1 MKVKISGILLLI
13 VLISTLI
20 LSTAC
25 GGNGDGGTNGGEG
38 TNGGTEG
45 ETREVGEVD
54 LEGLGEG
61 KIKDAVSDNQG
72 YKLSSLGNDNM
83 YTEIVKDE
91 GEHFLRIKK
100 GSAPSALT
108 FTLNPPKTEGEWFGF
123 GASMLVED
131 ACKGDVIFE
140 LSLGKMYTLKFSV
153 GTTGIIVSDVNTDR
167 YENMLTYTLA
177 VGDSFDLYVEFTNG
191 DETVFDDD
199 GELISTKMQA
209 NVYINGDYVA
219 NSKNFYSV
227 YNLSK
232 QDFGDITVTIPRDT
246 EASVKMSN
254 IKATKTEAK
263 ANTSSPKVS
272 VGIADKYTEW
282 RDRYR
287 IFAEVIGE
295 AGAKQLIESSEN
307 LFGTDVYEWLAA
319 LYDPDSGIFYYSN
332 SARDNF
338 GYLPSIDNLGQGLS
352 ILVSVGV
359 AEKVTDILTD
369 EHKARVTAWAQ
380 LYHSGRDG
388 YFYHPHWGSAIS
400 DSRRGRDLTSF
411 GALITNY
418 GGGEFLFND
427 ANYRLSG
434 ASTGNV
440 GKVLPTPYALAPTAE
455 EAATRVVKSV
465 SKVSSVGHFDSES
478 TLVSYLDGLWTRY
491 NGDSYQTG
499 STIASQATQI
509 RAAGLSKACIDWLNA
524 KQKAVQ
530 DALIKENKKTNGI
543 WEKSVNYRTVS
554 GLLKISG
561 VYNTLGFKF
570 NYADSAL
577 ESAIQV
583 MVEGIEDYN
592 PETSG
597 IVYVYNPPRAIENI
611 IININQG
618 YNDDVALAKRVG
630 EILRD
635 NSKDII
641 KVTEEKLMLYRKADG
656 SFSYYPSHSSETSQ
670 NSPAAVPGSNEGDV
684 NATSLAFGTRT
695 ALFSIFGLKLQ
706 PVLSPDPS
714 DALFDMDGDGVK
726 ETVGHLARFRRLIG
740 EIDHVEKTDSR
751 YNEGTYLFRDTDAL
765 PTVDPNYSK
774 YGTLSKKDGVLTVT
788 DSSSDG
794 GYVVYFNTGLIE
806 DEESKVFF
814 KATMRYTEAPKQT
827 TPHQLFMD
835 GLLKLDFKTM
845 SGRLYFVNKY
855 KLGTSSTEYD
865 EKIKTGTAG
874 GTVTVDPTE
883 FFTIQLEVFYDG
895 IVVDGK
901 TYYVRTTVTQGDST
915 AVGYLEHARVE
926 DISTLGYT
934 HTRLFSLKST
944 VGSVE
949 YKDVYS
955 KSTDKISG
963 EYSFDRSDY
972 MPGGVEG
979 GKLSIGK
986 NNTLDTLGGN
996 VSFKAA
1002 ATTGA
1007 YNYNEAQLDIKLSDA
1022 ASGRVRLSDK
1032 ADKEILA
1039 LGYEYAGGELT
1050 ITHAVSKQVLIRVN
1064 ADLSGTITL
1073 RLEYHYDQ
1081 TAPTMYLYVRYTDSN
1096 SGYLETEVAQLTG
1109 MPTSDS
1115 SAAASDFYRME
1126 IECKS
1131 GGAVIDNVIVKNRKV
1146 K

>member
-1 MKVKISGILLLI
+1 MKSEIRAILLIIML
-13 VLISTLI
+13 LTSLI
-20 LSTAC
+20 LCTAC
-25 GGNGDGGTNGGEG
+25 GGTGDGDVGGEENGG
-38 TNGGTEG
+38 G
-45 ETREVGEVD
+45 EVDTKPVGEID

-61 KIKDAVSDNQG
+61 KIKDAVTDKYG
-72 YKLSSLGNDNM
+72 YKLSSLGNDYM
-83 YTEIVKDE
+83 FTEIVKEE
-91 GEHFLRIKK
+91 GEHLLKIQK
-100 GSAPSALT
+100 GEAPSALT
-108 FTLNPPKTEGEWFGF
+108 FTLKPPKTEGEWFGF
-123 GASMLVED
+123 GATVLIDSFD
-131 ACKGDVIFE
+131 KGDVAFE
-140 LSLGKMYTLKFSV
+140 LSLGKMYTLKFALGAYSILV
-153 GTTGIIVSDVNTDR
+153 YDVNTDR
-167 YENMLTYTLA
+167 YENMLTNVIE
-177 VGDSFDLYVEFTNG
+177 VGESFDIYVEFTNG

-209 NVYINGDYVA
+209 NVYINGEYIA
-219 NSKNFYSV
+219 NSKNFYSI
-227 YNLSK
+227 YNLNST
-232 QDFGDITVTIPRDT
+232 DFGDITITIPRDT
-246 EASVKMSN
+246 EATVKMSN
-254 IKATKTEAK
+254 IKAVKTEAK
-263 ANTSSPKVS
+263 KDTGSPEIS

-287 IFAEVIGE
+287 IFADVIGE

-307 LFGTDVYEWLAA
+307 LFGTEVYEWLAA

-352 ILVSVGV
+352 ILVSLGV

-434 ASTGNV
+434 GSTGNV

-465 SKVSSVGHFDSES
+465 SKVSSVGYFDSES

-499 STIASQATQI
+499 STIASQASQI
-509 RAAGLSKACIDWLNA
+509 KAAGLGKTCIDWLNA

-530 DALIKENKKTNGI
+530 DALAAEGKKPNGI
-543 WEKSVNYRTVS
+543 WESQVNYRTIS

-561 VYNTLGFKF
+561 VYNTLGYKF

-577 ESAIQV
+577 ESSIEV
-583 MVEGIEDYN
+583 MVAGIEDYN
-592 PETSG
+592 PDTSG

-611 IININQG
+611 IININSG
-618 YNDDVALAKRVG
+618 YNDDSALALRVRD
-630 EILRD
+630 ILRD

-641 KVTEEKLMLYRKADG
+641 KVTEQKLMLYRKADG

-670 NSPAAVPGSNEGDV
+670 NSPAAVPGTNEGDV

-695 ALFSIFGLKLQ
+695 ALFSIFGLKIQ
-706 PVLSPDPS
+706 PVLSPDPNDS
-714 DALFDMDGDGVK
+714 LFDMDGDGVK
-726 ETVGHLARFRRLIG
+726 ETVGHLERFRKLIG
-740 EIDHVEKTDSR
+740 AVDHIEKTDSR

-765 PTVDPNYSK
+765 PTVDSNYSK
-774 YGTLSKKDGVLTVT
+774 YGTLSKKDGILTVT

-814 KATMRYTEAPKQT
+814 KATMRYTEAPKET

-963 EYSFDRSDY
+963 DYTFERSDD
-972 MPGGVEG
+972 MPGGIEG
-979 GKLSIGK
+979 GSIIVGK
-986 NNTLDTLGGN
+986 NNSLDTLGGKVSLTGAN
-996 VSFKAA
+996 VS
-1002 ATTGA
+1002 GA
-1007 YNYNEAQLDIKLSDA
+1007 YNYNEAQLDMTLSGS
-1022 ASGRVRLSDK
+1022 ASGEIALTDRSGRAILGLVYTYADGKLTVIHAKSGQQLLSVDADISK
-1032 ADKEILA
+1032 A
-1039 LGYEYAGGELT
+1039 
-1050 ITHAVSKQVLIRVN
+1050 ITV
-1064 ADLSGTITL
+1064 
-1073 RLEYHYDQ
+1073 RLEYHHDMS
-1081 TAPTMYLYVRYTDSN
+1081 APTLYLYLRYTDST
-1096 SGYLETEVAQLTG
+1096 SGYLETEAAQLTN
-1109 MPTSDS
+1109 MTTSD
-1115 SAAASDFYRME
+1115 AAAVAADFYKLTVE
-1126 IECKS
+1126 PGT
-1131 GGAVIDNVIVKNRKV
+1131 GGAVLDNVIVKNRTK
-1146 K
+1146 